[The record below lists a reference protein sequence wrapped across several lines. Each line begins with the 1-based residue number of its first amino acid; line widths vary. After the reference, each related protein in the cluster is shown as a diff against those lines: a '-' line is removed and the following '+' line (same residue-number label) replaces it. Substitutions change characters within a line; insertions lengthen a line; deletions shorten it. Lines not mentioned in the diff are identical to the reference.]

1 MSFEELLQQKLGKHK
16 TEYKFKNNIKFMYI
30 DSRINSG

>member
-16 TEYKFKNNIKFMYI
+16 TEEVNLKIIKNLYI
-30 DSRINSG
+30 